1 MSGYE
6 LKHYL
11 KSINETKENLF
22 ESDDP
27 MWEKKYSPFI
37 INKCLAPFNDTIM
50 LVNEMNMRHHLD
62 NKLQYDFLLNTIRSK
77 KRYAPWVKADKLK
90 DLEYVKEYYGY
101 SNEKA
106 KDALNI
112 LTEEQV
118 ELIKNT
124 LSKGGRT
131 R

>member
-1 MSGYE
+1 MSYE
-6 LKHYL
+6 LKDYL
-11 KSINETKENLF
+11 KSINETKENLM

-27 MWEKKYSPFI
+27 MWEKKYSPYI

-62 NKLQYDFLLNTIRSK
+62 TKLQYDFLLNTIRSK

-90 DLEYVKEYYGY
+90 DLEYVNEYFGY

-106 KDALNI
+106 KAALKI
-112 LTEEQV
+112 LDNEQITT
-118 ELIKNT
+118 IKNS
-124 LSKGGRT
+124 LNKGGRK
-131 R
+131 

>member
-1 MSGYE
+1 MSYE
-6 LKHYL
+6 LKEYL
-11 KSINETKENLF
+11 NSINLTKENLMD
-22 ESDDP
+22 SDDP
-27 MWEKKYSPFI
+27 MWEKKYSSFI

-50 LVNEMNMRHHLD
+50 FVNEMNMRHHLD
-62 NKLQYDFLLNTIRSK
+62 SKLQYDFLLNTIRSK

-124 LSKGGRT
+124 LSKGGR
-131 R
+131 RR

>member
-1 MSGYE
+1 MSYE

-11 KSINETKENLF
+11 KSLNETKDHLLD
-22 ESDDP
+22 SDDP
-27 MWEKKYSPFI
+27 MWEKKYSPYI

-62 NKLQYDFLLNTIRSK
+62 SKLQYDFLLNTIRSK
-77 KRYAPWVKADKLK
+77 KRYAPWVKASKLK

-106 KDALNI
+106 KAALKI
-112 LTEEQV
+112 LDDEQINT
-118 ELIKNT
+118 IKSSLN
-124 LSKGGRT
+124 KGGRK
-131 R
+131 

>member
-1 MSGYE
+1 MSYE
-6 LKHYL
+6 LKDYL
-11 KSINETKENLF
+11 KSINETKENLM

-27 MWEKKYSPFI
+27 MWEKKYSPYI

-62 NKLQYDFLLNTIRSK
+62 TKLQYDFLLNTIRSK

-90 DLEYVKEYYGY
+90 DLEYVKEYFGY

-106 KDALNI
+106 KAALKI
-112 LTEEQV
+112 LDNEQITT
-118 ELIKNT
+118 IKNS
-124 LSKGGRT
+124 LNKGGRK
-131 R
+131 

>member
-11 KSINETKENLF
+11 KSINETKEHLLD
-22 ESDDP
+22 SDDP

-50 LVNEMNMRHHLD
+50 LVNEMNQRHHLD

-90 DLEYVKEYYGY
+90 DLEYVKEYFGY

-106 KDALNI
+106 KAALQI
-112 LTEEQV
+112 LDNDQ
-118 ELIKNT
+118 IKTIKDSLN
-124 LSKGGRT
+124 KGGRK
-131 R
+131 

>member
-11 KSINETKENLF
+11 KSINETKENLLD
-22 ESDDP
+22 SDDP
-27 MWEKKYSPFI
+27 MWTKKYSPYI

-62 NKLQYDFLLNTIRSK
+62 SKLQYDFLLNTIRSK
-77 KRYAPWVKADKLK
+77 KRYAPWVKGDKLK
-90 DLEYVKEYYGY
+90 DLEYVKEYFGY

-106 KDALNI
+106 KAALKLLDN
-112 LTEEQV
+112 EQINT
-118 ELIKNT
+118 IKDSLN
-124 LSKGGRT
+124 KGGRK
-131 R
+131 